1 MNRISNHFW
10 DRWRHEYVVI
20 LPGTQKASKSN
31 INAPKIN
38 VNDIVLVYDE
48 NVPLRFRII
57 AIVAGVLPSRNS
69 EIRGAIV

>member
-1 MNRISNHFW
+1 MP
-10 DRWRHEYVVI
+10 E
-20 LPGTQKASKSN
+20 TQKASKSN

-48 NVPLRFRII
+48 KVTLHFRRI
-57 AIVAGVLPSRNS
+57 AIEAGVLPSRNS